1 MKNKFTDKELMG
13 FADRET
19 TGEKAMDI
27 LSALLKGDEESK
39 KLAKRL
45 AVFTDTRAAL
55 INTIIKEQKWE
66 NYGHG

>member
-55 INTIIKEQKWE
+55 INTIIKEQK
-66 NYGHG
+66 